1 MKARE
6 LRIGNIVSTPN
17 QPTFRI
23 DLFDYVAKG
32 IGKFGQISDA
42 NTHPLT
48 WYLQDLKPIPLTE
61 EWLLKFGFELIK
73 FVAPNQQCGI
83 DLFYGY
89 DYAIKKIGNKTDLII
104 RYKHDKFKLDSFYS
118 TDFKYVHT
126 LQNLYFVLTSEE
138 LLTK

>member
-1 MKARE
+1 MTALE

-61 EWLLKFGFELIK
+61 EWLLKFSFFECSDNGELKGNDRFFINSKLKGSIGLSPK
-73 FVAPNQQCGI
+73 F
-83 DLFYGY
+83 
-89 DYAIKKIGNKTDLII
+89 T
-104 RYKHDKFKLDSFYS
+104 YS
-118 TDFKYVHT
+118 LTGTRLYYVHQ
-126 LQNLYFVLTSEE
+126 LQNLYYALTGQE
-138 LLTK
+138 LTIQ